1 MSTNKITTVSFI
13 KTDFFVCL
21 ESNKPDPTRVV
32 QVFDFDDT
40 ITLKPENLDNSKMT
54 TDEFFDAA
62 RSFLPDQRVVDV
74 LRLAHS
80 FGDAIAVC
88 TSRPP
93 ERMEETIAWLDKFN
107 IPFDQILLSTN
118 TLPSAITKQIMFKK
132 LQEDYKKI
140 GMVVDD
146 SPYNIEGARL
156 QGIDAILV
164 NKNTTYWSNHPESV
178 YLYK

>member
-1 MSTNKITTVSFI
+1 MTTVSLI
-13 KTDFFVCL
+13 KTDLFVCV
-21 ESNKPDPTRVV
+21 EENAPDTNRVV

-40 ITLKPENLDNSKMT
+40 LTLKPESLDNAKMT

-62 RSFLPDQRVVDV
+62 RTFLPDDRVVDI

-80 FGDAIAVC
+80 LGDAIAVC

-93 ERMEETIAWLDKFN
+93 DRLHETIAWLNKFD

-118 TLPSAITKQIMFKK
+118 KLPSSITKQAMFKK
-132 LQEDYKKI
+132 LQKNYKKI

-178 YLYK
+178 YLYR

>member
-1 MSTNKITTVSFI
+1 MTTATLF
-13 KTDFFVCL
+13 KTDLYVGV
-21 ESNKPDPTRVV
+21 EINSPDPTRVV

-40 ITLKPENLDNSKMT
+40 ITLKPENFDNAHMSK
-54 TDEFFDAA
+54 DEFFDAS
-62 RSFLPDQRVVDV
+62 REFLPDQRVVDI

-93 ERMEETIAWLDKFN
+93 ERLQETVHWLDKHE
-107 IPFDQILLSTN
+107 IPFDQIILSTN
-118 TLPSAITKQIMFKK
+118 KLSSAITKQSMFQK
-132 LQEDYKKI
+132 LQQDYKKI

-146 SPYNIEGARL
+146 SPYNIEGAKL

-164 NKNTTYWSNHPESV
+164 DKNSAYWSTHPESV
-178 YLYK
+178 YILK